1 MAEFSGKIVD
11 AVYVN
16 EEYSIVKIRYE
27 DSAGNLA
34 VYNLEA
40 NPDDEDYKALVAE
53 GWDSEKILDST
64 AEFKKAQAAAFSIEV
79 NTAAKLMVDE
89 ILAGEKEIIAGKKEA
104 LANDEKALA
113 DLKRNTRTA
122 VQDMLTEA
130 WIYIVDNNTDKDMLF
145 KFKLWVLEQE
155 FVKEIP
161 KEQKSAI
168 RKATRVTQLFS
179 IIDDLIK

>member
-1 MAEFSGKIVD
+1 M
-11 AVYVN
+11 
-16 EEYSIVKIRYE
+16 
-27 DSAGNLA
+27 
-34 VYNLEA
+34 
-40 NPDDEDYKALVAE
+40 
-53 GWDSEKILDST
+53 
-64 AEFKKAQAAAFSIEV
+64 EV
-79 NTAAKLMVDE
+79 NAAAKLIVDE

-122 VQDMLTEA
+122 VQDMLTEV

-161 KEQKSAI
+161 KEQKSDI

>member
-1 MAEFSGKIVD
+1 MADFSGKIITAEYANQD
-11 AVYVN
+11 
-16 EEYSIVKIRYE
+16 YSIIKVLYE
-27 DSAGNLA
+27 QDDMLTAYHLNVDPSHPDFQA
-34 VYNLEA
+34 LE
-40 NPDDEDYKALVAE
+40 AE
-53 GWDSEKILDST
+53 GWTQEKIIDAT
-64 AEFKKAQAAAFSIEV
+64 AESKRSQSAAFNVEV
-79 NTAAKLMVDE
+79 NAAAKLIVDE

-122 VQDMLTEA
+122 VQDMLTEV

-161 KEQKSAI
+161 KEQKSDI

>member
-1 MAEFSGKIVD
+1 MADFSGKIITAEYANQD
-11 AVYVN
+11 
-16 EEYSIVKIRYE
+16 YSIIKVLYE
-27 DSAGNLA
+27 QDDMLTAYHLNVDPSHPDFQA
-34 VYNLEA
+34 LE
-40 NPDDEDYKALVAE
+40 AE
-53 GWDSEKILDST
+53 GWTQEKIIDAT
-64 AEFKKAQAAAFSIEV
+64 AESKRSQSAAFNVEV

-89 ILAGEKEIIAGKKEA
+89 ILVGEKE
-104 LANDEKALA
+104 ALA

-161 KEQKSAI
+161 KEQKSDI